1 MWVQKLPSGR
11 YKYYERYKDPR
22 SGAWHTTTITLDNN
36 RRMDKRDAETALR
49 ARIRASTA
57 LVDNYATVTMKGLVD
72 DYRASQKGLVKPQTA
87 EGNYRKLKKVIE
99 KLGEDTLASKL
110 TAPYVRKCL
119 AAEKPSTY
127 NERLKVFKAMMRWAY
142 REELVSDISYLE
154 KLPKRKDAPTRVKVQ
169 DKFLEK
175 DELKNLLDGMKVEHW
190 RLVTEFLALSGLRIG
205 EAIALRK
212 EDVTDH
218 IHVDKTY
225 SKILDRITE
234 AGVKIT
240 DKEVEDYYE
249 ANKERFVGE
258 ATVNA
263 SHILVDTEEL
273 ALELLAKINAGE
285 ISFEDC
291 ARENSSCPSKEN
303 GGNLG
308 DFGQGQM
315 VPEFDQAVFA
325 MEVGTISAAPVKT
338 QFGYHLIKLNSKSEA
353 TVAPL
358 AEIKPQLTEML
369 LNEKRR
375 SAYESKINQ
384 LKIMYPV
391 DLA

>member
-1 MWVQKLPSGR
+1 MEKILAKVGTLVVTEAEVDEFLENLGQRGASYNNPQGRKIILEQLIGNKLLLLDAR
-11 YKYYERYKDPR
+11 RNLYE
-22 SGAWHTTTITLDNN
+22 GE
-36 RRMDKRDAETALR
+36 AEFR
-49 ARIRASTA
+49 AELA
-57 LVDNYATVTMKGLVD
+57 
-72 DYRASQKGLVKPQTA
+72 
-87 EGNYRKLKKVIE
+87 KLKDNLLVSYAGNKVI
-99 KLGEDTLASKL
+99 
-110 TAPYVRKCL
+110 
-119 AAEKPSTY
+119 
-127 NERLKVFKAMMRWAY
+127 
-142 REELVSDISYLE
+142 
-154 KLPKRKDAPTRVKVQ
+154 
-169 DKFLEK
+169 
-175 DELKNLLDGMKVEHW
+175 
-190 RLVTEFLALSGLRIG
+190 
-205 EAIALRK
+205 
-212 EDVTDH
+212 
-218 IHVDKTY
+218 
-225 SKILDRITE
+225 

-273 ALELLAKINAGE
+273 ALELLAKINRGE

-358 AEIKPQLTEML
+358 AEIKPQLTDML
-369 LNEKRR
+369 LTEKRR
-375 SAYESKINQ
+375 SAYEYKINQ